1 MTGAPVLAKDLAEG
15 LATGLAALGLT
26 LATRQQTALLDYI
39 ALIAK
44 WNKVY
49 NLTAVREPQAML
61 TQHLLDSLAVLPHV
75 GASSRLLDVG
85 SGAGL
90 PGIPCAIARPT
101 WPVVLLD
108 SNHKKSTFLRQA
120 QLELG
125 LANVKVE
132 TLRVEQ
138 YQPEIKFDA
147 VISRAFSDLSEFAR
161 LSAHLVAK
169 AGKLYAM
176 KGIYPHEELAKL
188 PPQFKLQEV
197 VELSVPGLAAKRHL
211 VIITVEGT

>member
-1 MTGAPVLAKDLAEG
+1 MTVASGLVKDLAEE
-15 LATGLAALGLT
+15 LATGLAALGLALT
-26 LATRQQTALLDYI
+26 EQQQAALLDYL

-49 NLTAVREPQAML
+49 NLTAVREPHAML
-61 TQHLLDSLAVLPHV
+61 TQHIFDSLAVLPCL
-75 GASSRLLDVG
+75 GADQRLLDVG

-90 PGIPCAIARPT
+90 PGIPCAIAQPT
-101 WPVVLLD
+101 GPVVLLD

-138 YQPEIKFDA
+138 YQPDLKFDA
-147 VISRAFSDLSEFAR
+147 VISRAFSDLAEFAR

-188 PPQFKLQEV
+188 PPLFKLQDV
-197 VELSVPGLAAKRHL
+197 VELSVPGLEAKRHL
-211 VIITVEGT
+211 VILTVEGA